1 MPRNQPKD
9 DSLDR
14 RILLAIVP
22 TLAAWLI
29 RILAATLRYQDICE
43 EGAAPAAPDTRDIW
57 CFWHRCLL
65 PSACRFKGR
74 HRATLLISAS
84 FDGELI
90 ARTIHR
96 IGFLTA
102 RGSSSR
108 GGSAGLRELARAIE
122 AGSPAVF
129 PADGPRGPRYQL
141 KPGAIKLAQMS
152 GRPACPF
159 YVLPERAWT
168 LKSWDAFLIPKPFS
182 RVAIGWA
189 RPVFVERELDD
200 AAFEEARLTLEAGC
214 ERARA
219 LAEAHFEPK

>member
-1 MPRNQPKD
+1 VPSHSTKAY
-9 DSLDR
+9 SLDR

-22 TLAAWLI
+22 PLAALFI
-29 RILAATLRYQDICE
+29 RVLAVTLRYKDVCE

-65 PSACRFKGR
+65 ASACRFKGR
-74 HRATLLISAS
+74 HRATLLISSS

-108 GGSAGLRELARAIE
+108 GGTIGLRELARAVE
-122 AGSPAVF
+122 SGSPAVF

-141 KPGAIKLAQMS
+141 KPGAIKLAQLT

-159 YVLPERAWT
+159 YVHPQSAWK
-168 LKSWDAFLIPKPFS
+168 LRSWDEFLIPRPFS
-182 RVAIGWA
+182 RVAIGWS
-189 RPVFVERELDD
+189 RPVFVGNDLDA
-200 AAFEEARLTLEAGC
+200 AAFEQARLTVEAGC
-214 ERARA
+214 ERARR
-219 LAEAHFEPK
+219 LAEQYFL

>member
-1 MPRNQPKD
+1 MPPTKSTNY
-9 DSLDR
+9 SLDR

-22 TLAAWLI
+22 TLAAWII
-29 RILAATLRYQDICE
+29 RLLAATLRYEDICE
-43 EGAAPAAPDTRDIW
+43 EGAAPAARDTQDIW

-74 HRATLLISAS
+74 HRATLLISSS

-96 IGFLTA
+96 IGFFTA

-108 GGSAGLRELARAIE
+108 GGSSGLRELARAIE
-122 AGSPAVF
+122 SGSAAVF

-141 KPGAIKLAQMS
+141 KPGAIKLAQMT

-159 YVLPERAWT
+159 YVLPQRAWV
-168 LKSWDAFLIPKPFS
+168 LRSWDEFLIPKPFS

-189 RPVFVERELDD
+189 KPVFVPRELED
-200 AAFEEARLTLEAGC
+200 AQFEEMRLAVEAAC
-214 ERARA
+214 ERARGM
-219 LAEAHFEPK
+219 AENHFVA

>member
-1 MPRNQPKD
+1 MTRAT
-9 DSLDR
+9 SGVFG
-14 RILLAIVP
+14 IVAFCP
-22 TLAAWLI
+22 ALAA
-29 RILAATLRYQDICE
+29 
-43 EGAAPAAPDTRDIW
+43 
-57 CFWHRCLL
+57 
-65 PSACRFKGR
+65 SKVR

-108 GGSAGLRELARAIE
+108 GGSSGLRELARAIDS
-122 AGSPAVF
+122 GSPAVF

-141 KPGAIKLAQMS
+141 KPGAIKLAQMT

-159 YVLPERAWT
+159 YVLPQRAWM
-168 LKSWDAFLIPKPFS
+168 LRSWDEFLIPKPFS

-189 RPVFVERELDD
+189 KPVFVERELDD
-200 AAFEEARLTLEAGC
+200 AQFEEMRLVVEAGC

-219 LAEAHFEPK
+219 LAENHFAQG